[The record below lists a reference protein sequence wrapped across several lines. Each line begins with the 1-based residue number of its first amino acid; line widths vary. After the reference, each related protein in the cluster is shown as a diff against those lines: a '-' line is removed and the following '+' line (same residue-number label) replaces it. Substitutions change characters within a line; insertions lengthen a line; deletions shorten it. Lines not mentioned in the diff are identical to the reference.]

1 MGLKRLLL
9 LFASALFRQ
18 TVQPLCEKQCGAYME
33 LIDKIRQG

>member
-1 MGLKRLLL
+1 MTRLLL
-9 LFASALFRQ
+9 LFVSALFRL